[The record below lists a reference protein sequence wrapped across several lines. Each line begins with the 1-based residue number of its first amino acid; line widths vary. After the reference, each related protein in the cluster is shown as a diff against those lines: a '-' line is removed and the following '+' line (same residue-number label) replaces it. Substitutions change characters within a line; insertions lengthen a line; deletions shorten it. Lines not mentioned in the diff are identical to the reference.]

1 MTKSPAPSE
10 QSICATARVRER
22 VEHVLNLIRP
32 SIQSDGG
39 DVELIDVTAEG
50 IVRVR
55 LLGDCI
61 GCPSST
67 VTLRSGIE
75 RNLRRLVPEVK
86 AVQSVV

>member
-1 MTKSPAPSE
+1 M
-10 QSICATARVRER
+10 
-22 VEHVLNLIRP
+22 EHVLNLIRP